1 MSLKDVAI
9 GIFLALLIVSI
20 LDLFLDP
27 YYHRSNVNF
36 WVWLKREII
45 EFVWG
50 EKE

>member
-9 GIFLALLIVSI
+9 GIFLILLILSAFS
-20 LDLFLDP
+20 LFLDP

-36 WVWLKREII
+36 WVWLKREIY
-45 EFVWG
+45 ELLWG